1 MSERT
6 TYEIVLRGQPS
17 HRLLRPLIDDF
28 AIRAMSNGTT
38 RLEGPVDDPAQLH
51 GIVAHLTSMNLE
63 IVSIVPAPRT
73 QTASKGNN
81 MTTINPPVKAVAT
94 VEPGTETK
102 MQAITQDRYG
112 TAEVVALETISR
124 PSPAKDEVLIEII
137 AAGVD
142 RGTCHLMT
150 GTPYLIRIAGYGL
163 TKPKNTVLGLDV
175 AGRVVAVG
183 ADVTRFA
190 PGDEVFGIANGS
202 LAEYA
207 VAKESKLAHKPTN
220 LSFGQ
225 AAVSAV
231 SGITALQALT
241 DVGDAQ
247 PGQRVLIIGA
257 SGGVGSFA
265 IQIAK
270 ALGTNVTAI
279 ASTRNLEFM
288 RSLGADHVVDYK
300 TEDFTD
306 IAEPFDLILDIG
318 GRNSIRRLR
327 SVLTTTGTL
336 VVVGGENGNRLT
348 GGVGRQIRASM
359 LSPFLQQRLTMF
371 VSKEHFSH
379 MEKLA
384 DFITTGAVTPAIQTS
399 YPLADTATALDQLD
413 SGMTTGKSV
422 IIIGDDGAHQ

>member
-1 MSERT
+1 
-6 TYEIVLRGQPS
+6 
-17 HRLLRPLIDDF
+17 
-28 AIRAMSNGTT
+28 
-38 RLEGPVDDPAQLH
+38 
-51 GIVAHLTSMNLE
+51 
-63 IVSIVPAPRT
+63 
-73 QTASKGNN
+73 
-81 MTTINPPVKAVAT
+81 
-94 VEPGTETK
+94 
-102 MQAITQDRYG
+102 
-112 TAEVVALETISR
+112 
-124 PSPAKDEVLIEII
+124 
-137 AAGVD
+137 
-142 RGTCHLMT
+142 
-150 GTPYLIRIAGYGL
+150 
-163 TKPKNTVLGLDV
+163 
-175 AGRVVAVG
+175 
-183 ADVTRFA
+183 
-190 PGDEVFGIANGS
+190 
-202 LAEYA
+202 
-207 VAKESKLAHKPTN
+207 
-220 LSFGQ
+220 
-225 AAVSAV
+225 
-231 SGITALQALT
+231 
-241 DVGDAQ
+241 
-247 PGQRVLIIGA
+247 
-257 SGGVGSFA
+257 
-265 IQIAK
+265 
-270 ALGTNVTAI
+270 
-279 ASTRNLEFM
+279 M